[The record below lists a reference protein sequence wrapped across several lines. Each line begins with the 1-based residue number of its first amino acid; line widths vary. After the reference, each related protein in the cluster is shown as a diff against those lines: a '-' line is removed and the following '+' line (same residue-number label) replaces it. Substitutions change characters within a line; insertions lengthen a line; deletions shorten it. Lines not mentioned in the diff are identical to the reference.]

1 MTQFIGPF
9 PNEVSLTKATEK
21 AAQARRLL
29 DDAMLKAAFKSLED
43 GYLAAWRATTI
54 DDIAGREKLFLA
66 VNVIG
71 KVKDHLAKV
80 IDGGKLANAEL
91 QDLARV
97 AERKKRFGIV

>member
-1 MTQFIGPF
+1 MTDEIA
-9 PNEVSLTKATEK
+9 LTKATEQ
-21 AAQARRLL
+21 AAQAQRLL
-29 DDAMLKAAFKSLED
+29 DDQMLKSAFKTLED

-71 KVKDHLAKV
+71 KVRDHLSHV
-80 IDGGKLANAEL
+80 VSGGKLAQAEL
-91 QDLARV
+91 QELTKL